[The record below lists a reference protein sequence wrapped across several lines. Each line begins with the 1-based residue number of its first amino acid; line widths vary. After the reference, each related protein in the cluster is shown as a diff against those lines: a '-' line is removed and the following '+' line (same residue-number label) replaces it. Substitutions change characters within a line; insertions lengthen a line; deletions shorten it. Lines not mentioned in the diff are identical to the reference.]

1 MSFTKKEAAAPGND
15 HVRETFRG
23 KNTANAGAVV
33 FLVGWDGEPLTS
45 PFPHFCIKMCNVVLG
60 DLTPVSASRVKM
72 SQELALCACL

>member
-33 FLVGWDGEPLTS
+33 FLVGWDGET
-45 PFPHFCIKMCNVVLG
+45 G
-60 DLTPVSASRVKM
+60 RD
-72 SQELALCACL
+72 